1 MLFTKV
7 PSTKDVVILK
17 RERDQVF
24 WLKVMRGNHV
34 KKGRVGNTNQMEH
47 TEYSLPGL
55 EQRID
60 HLHIINL

>member
-1 MLFTKV
+1 
-7 PSTKDVVILK
+7 
-17 RERDQVF
+17 
-24 WLKVMRGNHV
+24 MRGNHV

-60 HLHIINL
+60 HLHIINLLFVRRRVCKPTSYEAELLSHM